1 MDHPLRSFPGLSR
14 SLPNELNQL
23 LEPPGFDCNDLN
35 EWVWEHQSERVNW
48 ESLRDVEVEWRPAG
62 RKVQELGF
70 YAKRKRWEDA
80 AVRFAFFFFPLNYK
94 GFLLKLVVNLITYNI
109 LRRFSTTVFKCV
121 SQNTLIL
128 TIITKMPLY
137 HFLSQFLYNRR
148 RNDVVKSYFCSSDK
162 FSLKVVWSAYAYFLL
177 NY

>member
-1 MDHPLRSFPGLSR
+1 MSMRASEWEGQLRKFERCRGWVEASR
-14 SLPNELNQL
+14 EKGSRT
-23 LEPPGFDCNDLN
+23 
-35 EWVWEHQSERVNW
+35 RVLC
-48 ESLRDVEVEWRPAG
+48 EKEKVG
-62 RKVQELGF
+62 RRCSAF
-70 YAKRKRWEDA
+70 C
-80 AVRFAFFFFPLNYK
+80 FFFFPLNYN

-109 LRRFSTTVFKCV
+109 LRRFSTTVLKCV

-148 RNDVVKSYFCSSDK
+148 RNGVVKSYFCSSDK
-162 FSLKVVWSAYAYFLL
+162 FSLKVVWYAYAYFLL